1 MAIFVSDLLFS
12 EQKIR
17 APFST
22 WWCL

>member
-1 MAIFVSDLLFS
+1 MVIFVSDLLFS
-12 EQKIR
+12 KQKIR

>member
-1 MAIFVSDLLFS
+1 MTIFVSDLLFS
-12 EQKIR
+12 KQKIR

>member
-1 MAIFVSDLLFS
+1 MIIVSDLLFS
-12 EQKIR
+12 KQKIR